1 LNNKSIYI
9 LGAIVFMATM
19 ASVSWPIGT
28 ATATADPKNEWGD
41 LASDLGEERKMG
53 SHSSDP
59 VQGNDD
65 RETPRTGVGNL
76 DLDEGDGD
84 IDDDGG
90 DRDHPSETADIL
102 RDLCESGQGSEDQ
115 CP

>member
-1 LNNKSIYI
+1 MKKYAVIGI
-9 LGAIVFMATM
+9 TMVAAIVMIMSTTL
-19 ASVSWPIGT
+19 SVTDSF
-28 ATATADPKNEWGD
+28 AAKNEWGK
-41 LASDLGEERKMG
+41 LASDLARSEPGKMG

-59 VQGNDD
+59 IQGDDD